1 MGRDIIRIRGNGDDL
16 MKVVAVNGSPHKN
29 GNTAEALAIMADI
42 LREDAIETELIHP
55 GIEKIKGC
63 IGCFYCQTSENNV
76 CVFRDDL
83 VDEASKK
90 MREADGLILGAPAYY
105 SGIPG
110 GMKSFL
116 DRVFFSS
123 SRYFKYK
130 AGTVVAIA
138 RRAGGV
144 DVIHQ
149 LMNFFNLSE
158 TITPPSQ
165 YWVVAYGMNKGEI
178 LRDIEGVQTIRKNA
192 RALAWLLKIIDSTKE
207 SIPSPGGEKR
217 VFTNFIR

>member
-1 MGRDIIRIRGNGDDL
+1 MGRDIIRIRDGDDL
-16 MKVVAVNGSPHKN
+16 MKAIAINGSPHKD
-29 GNTAEALAIMADI
+29 GNTAEALAIMAGI
-42 LREDAIETELIHP
+42 LREDGIETELIHL
-55 GIEKIKGC
+55 GGEDIKGC
-63 IGCFYCQTSENNV
+63 IGCFYCQGSENHA
-76 CVFRDDL
+76 CVFRDDFI
-83 VDEASKK
+83 DETSKK
-90 MREADGLILGAPAYY
+90 MREADGLILGAPVYY

-130 AGTVVAIA
+130 AGTAVAIA

-165 YWVVAYGMNKGEI
+165 YWVAAYGMSKGEV
-178 LRDIEGVQTIRKNA
+178 LRDAEGVQTIRKNA
-192 RALAWLLKIIDSTKE
+192 RALAWLLKIIEATKDT
-207 SIPSPGGEKR
+207 IPRPEAEKR

>member
-1 MGRDIIRIRGNGDDL
+1 
-16 MKVVAVNGSPHKN
+16 MKVIAVNGSPHNN
-29 GNTAEALAIMADI
+29 GNTSKALVTMAEI
-42 LREDAIETELIHP
+42 LREDGIETELLHI
-55 GIEKIKGC
+55 GTEKIKGC
-63 IGCFYCQTSENNV
+63 IGCFYCQTSDNNL
-76 CVFRDDL
+76 CVFRDDI
-83 VDEASKK
+83 VDEASRK
-90 MREADGLILGAPAYY
+90 MREADGLILGSPTYY

-116 DRVFFSS
+116 DRVFFSG

-130 AGTVVAIA
+130 AGTAVAIA

-165 YWVVAYGMNKGEI
+165 YWVVGYGMDKGEV
-178 LRDIEGVQTIRKNA
+178 LKDFEGMQTIRKNA
-192 RALAWLLKIIDSTKE
+192 RALAWLLKIINATKE
-207 SIPSPGGEKR
+207 SIPRPRGEKR

>member
-1 MGRDIIRIRGNGDDL
+1 
-16 MKVVAVNGSPHKN
+16 MKVIAVNGSPHKN
-29 GNTAEALAIMADI
+29 GNTAAALAIMADV
-42 LREDAIETELIHP
+42 LREDDIETELIHP
-55 GIEKIKGC
+55 DVEKIRGC
-63 IGCFYCQTSENNV
+63 KGCFYCQSAENNV
-76 CVFRDDL
+76 CVFRNDL
-83 VDEASKK
+83 IDEASRK
-90 MREADGLILGAPAYY
+90 MRAADGLILGAPTYY

-130 AGTVVAIA
+130 AGTAVAIA

-165 YWVVAYGMNKGEI
+165 YWVVAYGMDKGEV
-178 LRDIEGVQTIRKNA
+178 LKDIEGVQTIRKNA
-192 RALAWLLKIIDSTKE
+192 RALAWLLKIIEATKDT
-207 SIPSPGGEKR
+207 IPRPEVEKR
-217 VFTNFIR
+217 ILTNFIR